1 MPPPRLLVIGAG
13 NMARA
18 ILSGAFHAGAL
29 APLDVLAAEPD
40 PGARARIESLRVRA
54 VAHAHE
60 ALQLAPASTPIL
72 LAVKPQSLPDVA
84 RDCLSSSIP
93 VGDRVVVS
101 ILAGAPSA
109 AVRAAL
115 GGAARIVRVMPNTP
129 AQIGRGV
136 AGVALGAGSRPGDDA
151 LARTLFS
158 SVGDVVPIDE
168 RLMDAFTA
176 VVGSGPAYVFLL
188 AEAMTAAAR
197 AVGFDAAVADRIA
210 RATVSGAAELMA
222 RDTRTPDDLRAAVTS
237 KGGTTAAA
245 MDVFERAGFTDTVVR
260 AITAARDR
268 GAELAKHAG
277 GASPASP
284 A

>member
-1 MPPPRLLVIGAG
+1 MPPPCLLVIGAG

-29 APLDVLAAEPD
+29 APADVLAAEPD
-40 PGARARIESLRVRA
+40 ADARARAEALGVRTFERA
-54 VAHAHE
+54 AHA
-60 ALQLAPASTPIL
+60 LPLAPAPTPIL

-84 RDCLSSSIP
+84 RDCRASPDP
-93 VGDRVVVS
+93 VGERVVIS

-115 GGAARIVRVMPNTP
+115 GGAARIVRDTPNPP

-136 AGVALGAGSRPGDDA
+136 AGVALGAGARAGDDA

-158 SVGDVVPIDE
+158 GVGDVVPIEE

-188 AEAMTAAAR
+188 AQAMTAGAQ
-197 AVGFDAAVADRIA
+197 AVGFDAAVADRIV
-210 RATVSGAAELMA
+210 RATLAGSAELMA
-222 RDTRTPDDLRAAVTS
+222 RDARPPAQLRAAVTS

-245 MDVFERAGFTDTVVR
+245 LEVFDRAGFTETVVR

-268 GAELAKHAG
+268 AAELVTTF
-277 GASPASP
+277 SP
-284 A
+284 